1 MRVDMYIL
9 DEYCKNNSIPI
20 DEEQLSKLSAYMDIV
35 LEWNE
40 KMNLTSITDRDEFIV
55 KHFCDSLSLL
65 GYLDIPVGAS
75 VIDIGTGA
83 GFPAI
88 PLLIARPDLKIT
100 MLDSLN
106 KRMIFIKEQVL
117 APLKLSAEV
126 IHGRAEDFSKMP
138 EYREKYDLAVSRAVA
153 NLSALCEYCIPF
165 VKVGGMFASMKSM
178 NYSEET
184 ANADNAVTVLG
195 GELSDVY
202 EYTLPDNSGR
212 SILVIDKITNT
223 PNKYPRKGVKIKKN
237 PL

>member
-1 MRVDMYIL
+1 MDIL
-9 DEYCKNNSIPI
+9 IEYCRNLNIDLNNK
-20 DEEQLSKLSAYMDIV
+20 QLSKLSAYMEIV

-40 KMNLTSITDRDEFIV
+40 KMNLTSITDREEFIV
-55 KHFCDSLSLL
+55 KHFCDSLSLP
-65 GYLDIPVGAS
+65 GYLDIPKDAS

-106 KRMIFIKEQVL
+106 KRMMFIKEQVL
-117 APLKLSAEV
+117 SPLDLDAEV

-138 EYREKYDLAVSRAVA
+138 QYRQKFDVAVSRAVA

-165 VKVGGMFASMKSM
+165 VKVGGVFASMKSL
-178 NYSEET
+178 NYSEE
-184 ANADNAVTVLG
+184 AADADNAITLLG
-195 GELSDVY
+195 GILSDVY
-202 EYTLPDNSGR
+202 EYNLPDNSGR
-212 SILVIDKITNT
+212 SILVIDKISDT